1 MLPLVGG
8 ETKDGC
14 RRWKP
19 LSQGSWSGGFKSSCS
34 PGAAGCWV
42 HLAWVSVGRPV
53 WISQVG
59 VAVGGE
65 ETLLVLG
72 SHLPA
77 HLLQLPQG
85 PASESKRAQALEM

>member
-8 ETKDGC
+8 ASLRC
-14 RRWKP
+14 RWEVEP
-19 LSQGSWSGGFKSSCS
+19 HSQDSRGGGFKSCCS
-34 PGAAGCWV
+34 PGAAGVGCTWPGF
-42 HLAWVSVGRPV
+42 AVGRPV
-53 WISQVG
+53 WIWQVG